1 MRKHWKTV
9 KCRKWDWQMNTHTIC
24 CYCIYRYLTR
34 ETMQNIPES
43 LYVYSYWDGIFA
55 WMDESTS
62 WLNSENMP
70 TLFFEEPLFI
80 AHGSKP
86 DNCCNLLTFNCHYQ
100 LLKVMQEMIH
110 CGCRFWW
117 WCSGEVDPL
126 FSGDKSRLSL
136 ILFCVWSFKSPNPPT
151 SSRFTTNITSLG
163 IYHW

>member
-1 MRKHWKTV
+1 MCIFIIIMLAVCIFDFRVERWPRVCLSCFEWKHWKGSFPPKVCPPVYTVVHAVAQMRKHWKTV

-80 AHGSKP
+80 AHGSKF
-86 DNCCNLLTFNCHYQ
+86 DNCCNLHTFNCHYQ
-100 LLKVMQEMIH
+100 L
-110 CGCRFWW
+110 RR
-117 WCSGEVDPL
+117 SGDDPL
-126 FSGDKSRLSL
+126 R
-136 ILFCVWSFKSPNPPT
+136 
-151 SSRFTTNITSLG
+151 
-163 IYHW
+163 